1 MRPPMPEAPTA
12 SVVIP
17 SRDRPESLAR
27 TLEALRQQE
36 TARPWE
42 LIVVDDGSSP
52 PLAGELLKGLPDARL
67 VRRDGVGPARARNA
81 GIAEARGRYVLF
93 TDDDTEPLPGW
104 LDAAV
109 CHLERH
115 AADAGV
121 EGRVESPPFDPLHA
135 HSLRND
141 APGGYWTCNIEY
153 RKQVLDRLG
162 GFDEGFP
169 FPHCEDLDLAFRAL
183 REAPIGYEPGM
194 AIIHHPREL
203 GYRELVGRG
212 RLASSEIRLFERHRE
227 RYGRV
232 RRLPARLFPLVQS
245 LAYWRYV
252 LRAAGRRPRRIARAL
267 ALALGYTAELV
278 RATLLVRP
286 R

>member
-1 MRPPMPEAPTA
+1 MPEAPTA

-27 TLEALRQQE
+27 TLAALRRQR

-42 LIVVDDGSSP
+42 LIVVDDGSRP
-52 PLAGELLKGLPDARL
+52 ALGAELLRELPEARL
-67 VRRDGVGPARARNA
+67 VRREGVGPARARNA
-81 GIAEARGRYVLF
+81 GVAEARGRYVLF
-93 TDDDTEPLPGW
+93 TDDDTEPAPGW

-109 CHLERH
+109 DYLERH
-115 AADAGV
+115 PGHAGV

-141 APGGYWTCNIEY
+141 VPGGYWTCNVAY
-153 RKQVLDRLG
+153 RKPVLDRLG

-183 REAPIGYEPGM
+183 REAPIGYAPDM
-194 AIIHHPREL
+194 AIVHHPREL
-203 GYRELVGRG
+203 SYRGLVGRG
-212 RLASSEIRLFERHRE
+212 RLAVSEIRLFERHRE
-227 RYGRV
+227 RYGRASRV
-232 RRLPARLFPLVQS
+232 PPRLFPLVQS

-252 LRAAGRRPRRIARAL
+252 LRAAGRSPRRIARAL